1 MIEPTSLVLIV
12 FAISGIVL
20 TASVFR
26 NRKLSEQEYRKIIR
40 LPKENPLTL
49 SHEQLL
55 FIVEELKGEL
65 KQLFQEKEVITR
77 GRCP

>member
-1 MIEPTSLVLIV
+1 MIEPTSFVLIV

-40 LPKENPLTL
+40 LPKENLLTL
-49 SHEQLL
+49 SHEQLF
-55 FIVEELKGEL
+55 FIVEELKAEL
-65 KQLFQEKEVITR
+65 KKEKVIA
-77 GRCP
+77 

>member
-1 MIEPTSLVLIV
+1 MIEPTNLILTI

-26 NRKLSEQEYRKIIR
+26 NRKLSEREYRQIVR

-49 SHEQLL
+49 SHEQLF
-55 FIVEELKGEL
+55 FIVEELKAEL
-65 KQLFQEKEVITR
+65 KKEKVIA
-77 GRCP
+77 

>member
-1 MIEPTSLVLIV
+1 MIEPTSFILIV
-12 FAISGIVL
+12 FAISRIVL

-55 FIVEELKGEL
+55 FIVEELKAEL
-65 KQLFQEKEVITR
+65 KKEKVIA
-77 GRCP
+77 